1 MGSVEMSP
9 DSNHVLQASAAN
21 YHWQGRGLLSLKSFR
36 NGAANYRVDGHDIQ
50 VDERSYLVLN
60 RDQEY
65 TIGIDSAR
73 VVDAFCI
80 FFRDGF
86 AEEVLRTR
94 NVDARTL
101 VDDPDGVPPHVEFFQ
116 VTRPHDDI
124 LTPALNSLEASY
136 PRRRQESG
144 WLDEQMHVIMER
156 LLRVQG
162 RVDQEVQAVEAI
174 RASTRTEL
182 YKRIHRA
189 RDFICFAY
197 AESISLDDM
206 AGVACLSVNHFLRTF
221 KQILGQTPHQF
232 LVSTRLARAAIL
244 LTDTDRSVTEVAL
257 AVGFESPGS
266 FSWLF
271 RRRFGVSP
279 TGFRN
284 TKK

>member
-1 MGSVEMSP
+1 MGSVEMLP
-9 DSNHVLQASAAN
+9 ATNHVLRASSAH
-21 YHWQGRGLLSLKSFR
+21 YYWQGSGMLSLKSFR
-36 NGAANYRVDGHDIQ
+36 NGAAHYQVDGHDIQ
-50 VDERSYLVLN
+50 VDDRSYLVLN

-65 TIGIDSAR
+65 TIDIDSAS

-86 AEEVLRTR
+86 AEEVLRTQ
-94 NVDARTL
+94 NVDACAL
-101 VDDPDGVPPHVEFFQ
+101 VDHPDGVPPHVEFFQ

-136 PRRRQESG
+136 PRLRQESG
-144 WLDEQMHVIMER
+144 WLDEKMHVIMER

-162 RVDQEVQAVEAI
+162 RVNQEVQAVEAI

-232 LVSTRLARAAIL
+232 LVSTRLARATIL

>member
-1 MGSVEMSP
+1 MSP
-9 DSNHVLQASAAN
+9 DSNHVLRASAAHF
-21 YHWQGRGLLSLKSFR
+21 HWQGRGMLSVKSFR
-36 NGAANYRVDGHDIQ
+36 NGAAHYQVDGHDIQ
-50 VDERSYLVLN
+50 VDQRSYLVLN

-65 TIGIDSAR
+65 TIDIDSACA
-73 VVDAFCI
+73 VDAFCV
-80 FFRDGF
+80 FFCDGF
-86 AEEVLRTR
+86 AEGLLRTR
-94 NVDARTL
+94 NVDAHRL
-101 VDDPDGVPPHVEFFQ
+101 VDDPDGVPPHVEFYQ

-124 LTPALNSLEASY
+124 LTPALNSFDRAY

-144 WLDEQMHVIMER
+144 WFDEQMHMIIER

-162 RVDQEVQAVEAI
+162 RVNREVQAVAAV

-182 YKRIHRA
+182 YTRIHRA
-189 RDFICFAY
+189 RDFIRFSY

-232 LVSTRLARAAIL
+232 LVSTRLARAASL
-244 LTDTDRSVTEVAL
+244 LTDTDRSVTEIAL